1 MSDYELVTTVLSSRY
16 EQVNGY
22 DFYRDIFPNNE
33 ITGELNTNFS
43 KPNAIYLYKDIDTGK
58 MKRSI
63 TRANRE
69 PRRAFRKSKNGFRE
83 PKRRNKYKY
92 I

>member
-22 DFYRDIFPNNE
+22 DFYKDIFPNNE

-58 MKRSI
+58 MKRRI
-63 TRANRE
+63 MLNDTWEDDYVNYIE
-69 PRRAFRKSKNGFRE
+69 LRKIGRIIFQE
-83 PKRRNKYKY
+83 
-92 I
+92 